1 MLNEL
6 DYKENFMIYLT
17 KNGLSQINADMKPAK
32 YGNLSLDE
40 NHIESL
46 KKKFISVLPDK
57 YKNLV
62 KMGGNF

>member
-1 MLNEL
+1 
-6 DYKENFMIYLT
+6 MIYLT

-32 YGNLSLDE
+32 YRDIYLDE
-40 NHIESL
+40 NHIESF
-46 KKKFISVLPDK
+46 KKKLISFLPDK